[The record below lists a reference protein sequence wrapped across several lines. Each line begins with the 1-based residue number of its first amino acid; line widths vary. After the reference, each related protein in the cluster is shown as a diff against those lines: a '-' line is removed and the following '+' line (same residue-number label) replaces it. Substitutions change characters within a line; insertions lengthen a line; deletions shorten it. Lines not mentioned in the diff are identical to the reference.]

1 MEINNLLKEK
11 NESIASLKW
20 RVGYLEKENEE
31 LKKANIELEQDI
43 EKYKENEV
51 NRV

>member
-1 MEINNLLKEK
+1 METLLKEINRLIEEK
-11 NESIASLKW
+11 NLEIFCLKSENE
-20 RVGYLEKENEE
+20 RLRKENAE
-31 LKKANIELEQDI
+31 LQQDI

>member
-1 MEINNLLKEK
+1 METLLKEINNLLEAK
-11 NESIASLKW
+11 NARIDILNFE
-20 RVGYLEKENEE
+20 VEYLRKENKE
-31 LKKANIELEQDI
+31 LKYDI

>member
-1 MEINNLLKEK
+1 METLLKEINNIIEEKNLEIFLLK
-11 NESIASLKW
+11 A
-20 RVGYLEKENEE
+20 ENER
-31 LKKANIELEQDI
+31 LKNDI